1 MATKKYGLTRMF
13 SLVTTFKTPSGM
25 KVVCF
30 ERGSRHHGRNGYLI
44 TSDKELQEA
53 IENSPKYGNEIELLE
68 ETADV
73 AKVEDKTPQEPV
85 IVDYRSMLT
94 DPENAIEEPSVT
106 TIQKAKMWLQANYGK
121 SFKSTSK
128 DEIKREAAT
137 TYNALFPNWL

>member
-13 SLVTTFKTPSGM
+13 SLVTTFKTPSGI

-53 IENSPKYGNEIELLE
+53 IESSPKYGSEFELLE

-73 AKVEDKTPQEPV
+73 AKVEDIPQEPV
-85 IVDYRSMLT
+85 IVDYKSMLT
-94 DPENAIEEPSVT
+94 DPEKVIEVPEVT
-106 TIQKAKMWLQANYGK
+106 SIQKAKMWLQATYGK
-121 SFKSTSK
+121 SFSGTSK
-128 DEIKREAAT
+128 DDIQREAAT
-137 TYNALFPNWL
+137 SYNVLFPNW